1 MVSKNSIRKNFFL
14 KRKKNYFE
22 INKNFYHPLIR
33 LFKKKVINKNSII
46 SLYYPSSYELNILG
60 ILDVE
65 YFKKFRFLLPVIDEN
80 DTMNFYKWRKKDIL
94 VLNKYGMLEPIKS
107 KKNTPNIILVPL
119 LAFDSRKH
127 RIGYGKGFYDKF
139 LSKYFK
145 INKKILTIG
154 IAFSFQKH
162 HNLPINSKDIKLD
175 YILTEKGFI

>member
-65 YFKKFRFLLPVIDEN
+65 YFKKFR
-80 DTMNFYKWRKKDIL
+80 
-94 VLNKYGMLEPIKS
+94 
-107 KKNTPNIILVPL
+107 
-119 LAFDSRKH
+119 
-127 RIGYGKGFYDKF
+127 
-139 LSKYFK
+139 
-145 INKKILTIG
+145 
-154 IAFSFQKH
+154 
-162 HNLPINSKDIKLD
+162 
-175 YILTEKGFI
+175 